1 MSLPTSSY
9 NTGLFESC
17 FYLADPIMRGVLL
30 VCMLALCLLTFDNSM
45 IARAG
50 KITKTR
56 KISEV
61 LDEFNRCCKKKG
73 CPFKIEEQPLGL
85 NCILLGF
92 YGGNKVSCICK

>member
-1 MSLPTSSY
+1 
-9 NTGLFESC
+9 
-17 FYLADPIMRGVLL
+17 MRRVLL
-30 VCMLALCLLTFDNSM
+30 VCMLTLCLLILDKGM

-56 KISEV
+56 KIPEV
-61 LDEFNRCCKKKG
+61 FDEFKRCCIKKG
-73 CPFKIEEQPLGL
+73 CPFKIEEQTLGL